1 VGGEEVFV
9 GWKEETPM
17 TKLLIDNDEEGDED
31 TGPDR
36 LALAIDRLSDAI
48 DDEMDEV
55 TRLRAINQEL
65 VAALKE
71 ADRAFAEIANVL
83 RYAIEVG
90 GRDARLHTGDMLAA
104 VLQFA
109 PPIQLALQHAE
120 TRTP

>member
-1 VGGEEVFV
+1 VGGEEVLL

-36 LALAIDRLSDAI
+36 LALAIDRLSDAS

-65 VAALKE
+65 VTALKDIYND
-71 ADRAFAEIANVL
+71 AVGCYTDPLWIVRRDLILNAF
-83 RYAIEVG
+83 
-90 GRDARLHTGDMLAA
+90 D
-104 VLQFA
+104 
-109 PPIQLALQHAE
+109 ALQHAE